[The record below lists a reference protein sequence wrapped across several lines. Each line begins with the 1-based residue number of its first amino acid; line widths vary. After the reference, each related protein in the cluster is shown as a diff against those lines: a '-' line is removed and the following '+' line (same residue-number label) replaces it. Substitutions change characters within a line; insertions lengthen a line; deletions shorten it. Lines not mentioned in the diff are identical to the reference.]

1 MDVEV
6 HHEIQSLG
14 KQLENITN
22 ITQERK
28 LDLNKIP
35 VPKTLT
41 ELCDHLRDVFS
52 NSYVNVEYVKQL
64 ITNYEANPK
73 EWKPFVKYD
82 PHK

>member
-28 LDLNKIP
+28 LDLNKIL
-35 VPKTLT
+35 K
-41 ELCDHLRDVFS
+41 S
-52 NSYVNVEYVKQL
+52 N
-64 ITNYEANPK
+64 
-73 EWKPFVKYD
+73 
-82 PHK
+82 